1 MNQRESNLSFHV
13 NVHLTLFPGSE
24 IATRNIPSL
33 ACESRLQSIKM
44 NWSKILGRPYY
55 PTPRKLEAKKVT
67 NEDVKKQNDED
78 KKD

>member
-1 MNQRESNLSFHV
+1 
-13 NVHLTLFPGSE
+13 
-24 IATRNIPSL
+24 
-33 ACESRLQSIKM
+33 M

-67 NEDVKKQNDED
+67 NEDVKKQNEED